1 MNTFSIV
8 FRNYGIDI
16 NLFNQFGVFMSY
28 RFVGIVALT
37 VVILRARKVIRDR
50 ARAKKAGK

>member
-37 VVILRARKVIRDR
+37 VVILRARKMVRDNKR
-50 ARAKKAGK
+50 AGKAGK